1 MKDERKTK
9 KQLINELVELRQRT
23 AVLEKAEVLTKKVH
37 RPAGSDGITTAVPD
51 KPVFLTNKVHRPVG
65 SDGGSADETL
75 IKVS

>member
-23 AVLEKAEVLTKKVH
+23 AVLETAEV
-37 RPAGSDGITTAVPD
+37 R
-51 KPVFLTNKVHRPVG
+51 TNKVHRPAG